1 MYDLVINNGLIVDG
15 SGCEPFIGNLGITK
29 DKISC
34 ISKHDLKGKNSINAK
49 GLVVSPGFIDVHS
62 HSDAAFILNNKL
74 QSKVFQGV
82 TTEIIGNCGISLFP
96 RPNNELYC
104 ELLKKYCAGLI
115 EGAIEV
121 KDRIRNIEDY
131 KKILSDRKNTI
142 NCGVLIGHGTLRIC
156 AMGFDNRVP
165 NECEMEIMKR
175 LLDFELKSG
184 ALGMSLG
191 LIYPPGSFAEIN
203 ELIELSRVL
212 KKHDA
217 ILTVHMRNENTD
229 IVDSIN
235 EMINISKSTGVHIH
249 ISHLKVMGK
258 SNWGKSK
265 EIINLIEEANKNG
278 AYITFDQY
286 PYNASNTTLTALVP
300 SWAHEGGTYKMLN
313 RLANESDQIEPQI
326 TKIIN
331 ERGGPDRIKI
341 SHTYG
346 KRPEYD
352 GMFISNL
359 SEEFQLSP
367 AKTVI
372 KVLIETQGQASGI
385 YYSMDDADVN
395 YILSQPNMI
404 VGSDGYG
411 IDYIDKI
418 QKGKPHPR
426 SFGTF
431 PRYFKLSKK
440 NTNLKIEEVIRKV
453 TGLPAKYF
461 RLEDIG
467 IIKEGNYADLSIF
480 NWDELE
486 DTATYEEPFQKPV
499 GLYYVVVSGQ
509 VLIDNGELTDNKSGR
524 MI

>member
-1 MYDLVINNGLIVDG
+1 MYDLVISNGLIVDG
-15 SGCEPFIGNLGITK
+15 SGSVPFIGNIGIIK
-29 DKISC
+29 DKISFV
-34 ISKHDLKGKNSINAK
+34 STHDLEGKRSIKAE
-49 GLVVSPGFIDVHS
+49 GLIVSPGFIDVHS
-62 HSDAAFILNNKL
+62 HSDASFMLGSKL
-74 QSKVFQGV
+74 ESKVFQGV

-96 RPNNELYC
+96 APNNEPYC

-115 EGAIEV
+115 EGVIDVE
-121 KDRIRNIEDY
+121 DRIRNIEDY
-131 KKILSDRKNTI
+131 KNIFIDKKNTI

-165 NECEMEIMKR
+165 NESEMEVMKE
-175 LLDFELKSG
+175 LLDVELRNG

-191 LIYPPGSFAEIN
+191 LIYPPGSFADIN
-203 ELIELSRVL
+203 ELVELAKVL

-217 ILTVHMRNENTD
+217 ILTAHMRNENTN
-229 IVDSIN
+229 IIDSIN
-235 EMINISKSTGVHIH
+235 EMINIAKSTGVHVH

-265 EIINLIEEANKNG
+265 EVIGLIEEANKNG
-278 AYITFDQY
+278 AFITFDQY

-313 RLANESDQIEPQI
+313 RLSNESDEIEPQI
-326 TKIIN
+326 TKLIN

-352 GMFISNL
+352 GMFLSNL
-359 SEEFQLSP
+359 SEEFGVSP

-372 KVLIETQGQASGI
+372 KVLIETEGEASGI
-385 YYSMDDADVN
+385 YYSMDDDDVN
-395 YILSQPNMI
+395 YILSQHNMI

-411 IDYIDKI
+411 IDYINYKH
-418 QKGKPHPR
+418 KGKPHPR

-431 PRYFKLSKK
+431 PRYFRLSKENSNVK
-440 NTNLKIEEVIRKV
+440 MEEVIRKV
-453 TGLPAKYF
+453 TGLPAEYF
-461 RLEDIG
+461 GLKNIG

-480 NWDELE
+480 DWDKFK
-486 DTATYEEPFQKPV
+486 DNATYENPFQKPE
-499 GLYYVVVSGQ
+499 GLHYVIVSGQ
-509 VLIDNGELTDNKSGR
+509 VLIDNGELTDNKAGR